1 MVQDSQL
8 EAIVNKVV
16 RRVLTAA
23 GDTPIS
29 NTRHN
34 ISSGEWGVFD
44 EVNDAVTAAHEAFLK
59 YQDFGLQDRK
69 KFTDAIRRVTLD
81 YKEEFSRM
89 ALEQTGMGRLEHKIA
104 KHVNVAKHSSG
115 IEYLQPNSWSGK
127 NGTAIE
133 DYAPYGVIGNITPST
148 HPSPTMLDNMIIQ
161 IAAGNTI
168 AFNPHPVA
176 KKLNAY
182 VVQCCNRYLVEE
194 GAPPNMVTCISEPTM
209 ETAEALFAHPLTKLL
224 SVTGGPAIVEAAMKH
239 SKPIIAAGPGNPP
252 VLIDETADL
261 QLAAQEITHSS
272 AYDNNILCIA
282 EKEIFVVDKV
292 YDAFMKAF
300 KEAGNYRLADA
311 QMELLAQKA
320 LEKHGKYYI
329 IGRDY
334 VGKNASV
341 LARAIGIHIS
351 DDVPLL
357 FGETGP
363 NHPWV
368 VAEQLTPCIPVIRA
382 RDFEQGMA
390 YALKAEHGF
399 GHTASIFTQN
409 MNRATTYARKM
420 DCDVVVVNG
429 GTLRGNGGDLGE
441 AYFSHTIASPTG
453 QSVVTPRDFCRRRRL
468 MVSGALRFV

>member
-8 EAIVNKVV
+8 EAIVNRVV
-16 RRVLTAA
+16 RRVLA
-23 GDTPIS
+23 GDSQAVGIKQT
-29 NTRHN
+29 
-34 ISSGEWGVFD
+34 SSVSQWGVFD
-44 EVNDAVTAAHEAFLK
+44 TVNDAVTAAHDAFLK
-59 YQDFGLQDRK
+59 YRDFGLQDRK
-69 KFTDAIRRVTLD
+69 KFTDAIRRVTMD

-89 ALEQTGMGRLEHKIA
+89 AIEQTGMGRLEHKIA
-104 KHVNVAKHSSG
+104 KHINVAKHSCG
-115 IEYLQPNSWSGK
+115 IEYLKPNSWSGK

-133 DYAPYGVIGNITPST
+133 DFAPYGVIANITPST
-148 HPSPTMLDNMIIQ
+148 HPSPTMLDNMIVQ
-161 IAAGNTI
+161 LSAGNTI

-182 VVQCCNRYLVEE
+182 VVQCCNRYMMEE
-194 GAPPNMVTCISEPTM
+194 GAPPNLVTCIAEPTL
-209 ETAEALFAHPLTKLL
+209 ETAEALFAHPMTKLL

-261 QLAAQEITHSS
+261 KLAAEEITRSS
-272 AYDNNILCIA
+272 SYDNNILCLA

-292 YDAFMKAF
+292 FEAFMNAF
-300 KEAGNYRLADA
+300 REAGNYRLADA

-320 LEKHGKYYI
+320 LEKHGKYHI

-334 VGKNASV
+334 VGRNASV
-341 LARAIGIHIS
+341 LAKALGIKIS

-363 NHPWV
+363 GHPWV

-382 RDFEQGMA
+382 KDFEQGLSFS
-390 YALKAEHGF
+390 LKAEHGF
-399 GHTASIFTQN
+399 GHTASIFTRD
-409 MNRATTYARKM
+409 MNRATIYARKM

-429 GTLRGNGGDLGE
+429 GTLRGDGGDLGE

-468 MVSGALRFV
+468 MVAGALRFV